1 MINQREAKKIAENF
15 LSRMNPENW
24 DGVGEKPESFDTRI
38 VTYDI
43 DSYDVELDI
52 SFEYDEDEKC
62 WLHYCE
68 VRDKASGDMVEPLH
82 GYGVDSVQNLTDTI
96 LDICHVA

>member
-1 MINQREAKKIAENF
+1 MINDREAKEIAKNF
-15 LSRMNPENW
+15 LSRMNPNNW
-24 DGVGEKPESFDTRI
+24 DGTGEKPESFDTRI

-52 SFEYDEDEKC
+52 SFEYDEDEQC

-68 VRDKASGDMVEPLH
+68 IRDKASGVLIEPQH

-96 LDICHVA
+96 LDVCKVA